1 MVSALLRALG
11 SLLHPKML
19 LLMMLPL
26 AIAIALWLGL
36 AIAFWSEAVQ
46 WIDLHIRAMDGM
58 QWMFTVWPLA
68 LIATH
73 LAWIMVLL
81 VSVPLVLAVAVVIV
95 SVFAMPAMVGHVSRR
110 DYPGLAMRRGGSV
123 TGSTWN
129 AVQAVIIF
137 LFLAAVSLPLWLV
150 PLFWPV
156 LPVVLLGYLNQRM
169 FRYDALA
176 DHASV
181 DEIVELIRRHR
192 LEFFGL
198 GLVLAVLANVPFFG
212 FFMPVYAGLVFIHF
226 GLERLQVLRS
236 GSIEGAAVR
245 LR

>member
-19 LLMMLPL
+19 ALMILPL
-26 AIAIALWLGL
+26 AVAIALWLGF

-46 WIDLHIRAMDGM
+46 WMDFQVRSIDGM

-81 VSVPLVLAVAVVIV
+81 LSVPLVLAVAVVIV
-95 SVFAMPAMVGHVSRR
+95 SVFAMPAMVGHVSRK

-129 AVQAVIIF
+129 AVQAVVIF
-137 LFLAAVSLPLWLV
+137 LILGAVSLPLWLL
-150 PLFWPV
+150 PLLWPV

-176 DHASV
+176 DHAGV

-198 GLVLAVLANVPFFG
+198 GLVLAVLATVPFFG
-212 FFMPVYAGLVFIHF
+212 FFMPVYGGLVFIHF
-226 GLERLQVLRS
+226 GLGRLQVLRS
-236 GSIEGAAVR
+236 EPIEGGGR
-245 LR
+245 LP